1 MAPTFINFD
10 FTNERL
16 FSGILSLAGEHKAL
30 MLAVTLLAIKWGLLY
45 LLYRKK
51 IFLKV

>member
-10 FTNERL
+10 YTNENL
-16 FSGILSLAGEHKAL
+16 FGGVLSLAGEHKAL
-30 MLAVTLLAIKWGLLY
+30 FMAVTLLAIKWGLLY